1 MGSEWERHTRPWEKN
16 MLPDAMKTG
25 GKSKKRHEKVA
36 KLAFQEAETVSK
48 FAKLLKLAIKNS

>member
-1 MGSEWERHTRPWEKN
+1 MGKKN

-36 KLAFQEAETVSK
+36 KLAF
-48 FAKLLKLAIKNS
+48 